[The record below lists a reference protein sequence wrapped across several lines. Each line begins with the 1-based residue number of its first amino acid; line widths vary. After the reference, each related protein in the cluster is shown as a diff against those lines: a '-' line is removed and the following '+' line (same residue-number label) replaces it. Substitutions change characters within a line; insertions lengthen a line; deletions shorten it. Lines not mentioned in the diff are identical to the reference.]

1 MRGNRVIVLSAA
13 LGFFLLGCGNKDSAE
28 PARTPAAAP
37 PSRAAATPTR
47 TPAPSSTRHAASKR
61 PAKSTSTATTTTRST
76 LKTTATKTSSG
87 LVLRVPEAHLPP
99 PGQCRIWNDGKSPF
113 QQPQPQS
120 CDGIMRAAPA
130 NSMIL
135 DRPEKDTKIVRV
147 RYIGA
152 HAGQVVRVRLFD
164 GTSGK
169 YLRDGRA

>member
-1 MRGNRVIVLSAA
+1 VNGA
-13 LGFFLLGCGNKDSAE
+13 
-28 PARTPAAAP
+28 
-37 PSRAAATPTR
+37 
-47 TPAPSSTRHAASKR
+47 TRHAAAKQ
-61 PAKSTSTATTTTRST
+61 PAKSMTTTRTTIKTTTTKAST
-76 LKTTATKTSSG
+76 G

-99 PGQCRIWNDGKSPF
+99 PGQCRIWNDGKTPF

-120 CDGIMRAAPA
+120 CDGITRAAPA
-130 NSMIL
+130 NSMII

-164 GTSGK
+164 AASGK